1 MLARPAECRSAV
13 RKAHLSL
20 VNGGAAVMKRRRW
33 GGCVIAGLMAVMLMA
48 VTGRGQEPAPPPATA
63 GSAEQQPLREQ
74 TIYIPYQKLRGIFE
88 ADGRGVFLPYE
99 QFQQLWEQARAAEEQ
114 QPDAQPPVGAIITDI
129 VSEAVVEKD
138 VVRVTAEVS
147 IELLSKGWHEIPLR
161 LADAAIR
168 SATIDG
174 EPARVVSGDAGT
186 MLVVEQEDNEPR
198 SLLLTVEYSKAYTK
212 APGQNS
218 VSFQPPRA
226 AVNRW
231 RIRVPQSGVTVNV
244 QPMLAAAEAPADASG
259 EAPVDET
266 VVLAFVGAAAEVRI
280 DWTPKAEGASGLA
293 ALATVQSQQEVTID
307 EGLVRSRSQL
317 TYAVS
322 RAELAQLVI
331 DVPESLK
338 ITRVTDPN
346 IRQWDVAAVDGNQR
360 ITAELFEP
368 VRGSQQVTIE
378 LEELLDDAPQTQVRV
393 AAIEA
398 VGVSRQ
404 QGVVV
409 VRLADELRGEASLT
423 EGLLQLDASELPV
436 PLQATPWDFAY
447 RYASVPFT
455 LAVDVEAVQPRIEV
469 RQLVEAYV
477 EPNQLA
483 LDVATIFGI
492 ENAGVFQ
499 LELDIPEAYDV
510 RRVQGRQ
517 LGDSA
522 PVQVD
527 TFHLADAAADGMRR
541 LSVNL
546 ASKAI
551 GRVGLVVTLIR
562 PLAEPALLSPTGET
576 VEIAM
581 PLPTV
586 ATPLQSLSGRLVV
599 LGPESLQITPAE
611 REKLRDISV
620 AEARQEVPTVRDG
633 RSPGLREVMAFAYA
647 REAASLRVSAERR
660 RPQVNV
666 RQLLAM
672 RIEPGVVKYAA
683 TFTYDIAYS
692 PVTALRVDLPAEV
705 VPRVR
710 IPVNVGI
717 NKTVLDPQPDE
728 VAEGQVAVEL
738 TGETEFLGTVVVP
751 MSWEEVVPELDV
763 GESGETV
770 LPVLV
775 PRAADRAWGQ
785 VVVSKAE
792 TLDIRPAAGMNG
804 LRPIDPQHD
813 LMPGANVTDVARAFE
828 FTDSWNLTV
837 TATRYELEEV
847 KRASIERAVV
857 RMVVT
862 RGDEITVQAVYRIR
876 SVLQRLA
883 VTLPAES
890 RFDMDMLT
898 VNGQP
903 QPLERGEGN
912 QLFIPLVNQSPD
924 VPCIVEMRYTT
935 PGTYNQ
941 LDLPVFPAQEG
952 LHTAPALQKVALTV
966 YLPEETAVIDTEGA
980 WTNEQA
986 DWYAQLNRL
995 PWRQQDDSELFDWVC
1010 EGVPF
1015 DQGRLRSFATDGTA
1029 YRFTALRPAPPPEGS
1044 LVIRGI
1050 DRRLVDGGGIAI
1062 LALLALAF
1070 ARCRIGTKLT
1080 LLVIIALGL
1089 VGLGICLPTLA
1100 MQVIDQNLA
1109 IGLASVGVVWLV
1121 GSATRRRRP
1130 KQSAAMP
1137 TASPTPAPS
1146 TGLTVDTAPLEIEAD
1161 GGDADA

>member
-1 MLARPAECRSAV
+1 
-13 RKAHLSL
+13 
-20 VNGGAAVMKRRRW
+20 MKRGLW
-33 GGCVIAGLMAVMLMA
+33 AVGVVAGLLAVVLIA
-48 VTGRGQEPAPPPATA
+48 TTSRAQEQAPPPEAA
-63 GSAEQQPLREQ
+63 DAAEPQPLREQ
-74 TIYIPYQKLRGIFE
+74 TIYIPYQKLRGTFE

-99 QFQQLWEQARAAEEQ
+99 QFQQLWEKARAAEEK

-174 EPARVVSGDAGT
+174 EPARIVTTDAGT
-186 MLVVEQEDNEPR
+186 VLVVQQPDNEPR
-198 SLLLTVEYSKAYTK
+198 SLLLTIDYSKAYTK

-244 QPMLAAAEAPADASG
+244 QPMLAAAEAPADESG
-259 EAPVDET
+259 GQPVDET

-280 DWTPKAEGASGLA
+280 DWTPKAEGASGMA

-307 EGLVRSRSQL
+307 EGLVRSRNQL
-317 TYAVS
+317 IYEVS
-322 RAELAQLVI
+322 RAELSQLVL
-331 DVPESLK
+331 DVPASQK

-346 IRQWDVAAVDGNQR
+346 IRQWDVADVEGKQR
-360 ITAELFEP
+360 VTVELFEP

-393 AAIEA
+393 APVEA

-423 EGLLQLDASELPV
+423 EGLLQLDASELPP
-436 PLQATPWDFAY
+436 PLQPTPWDFAY
-447 RYASVPFT
+447 RYASVPFA

-483 LDVATIFGI
+483 LDVATIFSI

-499 LELDIPEAYDV
+499 LELDVPEGYDV

-517 LGDSA
+517 LADVP

-527 TFHLADAAADGMRR
+527 TFHLGDADADGMRR

-551 GRVGLVVTLIR
+551 GRVGLILTLIR
-562 PLAEPALLSPTGET
+562 PLSDPALLAPTGES
-576 VEIAM
+576 VGIAI

-586 ATPLQSLSGRLVV
+586 ATPLQSSSGRLVV

-611 REKLRDISV
+611 RSKLRDISV
-620 AEARQEVPTVRDG
+620 AEARQEVPSVRDG

-647 REAASLRVSAERR
+647 REAASLTVSAERR

-692 PVTALRVDLPAEV
+692 PVTAVRIDLPAEV

-717 NKTVLDPQPDE
+717 NKTVLDPQPDD

-770 LPVLV
+770 LPVLA
-775 PRAADRAWGQ
+775 PRGADRAWGQ

-792 TLDIRPAAGMNG
+792 TLDIRPAAGMSG

-813 LMPGANVTDVARAFE
+813 LMPGANVSDVARAFE

-862 RGDEITVQAVYRIR
+862 RGDEITVQAIYRIR

-912 QLFIPLVNQSPD
+912 QLFIPLVNQSPE

-935 PGTYNQ
+935 PGTYEQ

-952 LHTAPALQKVALTV
+952 LHTAPALQKVALTA
-966 YLPEETAVIDTEGA
+966 YLPAEIAVIDTAGA
-980 WTNEQA
+980 WTNEQD
-986 DWYAQLNRL
+986 DWYAQLNGL
-995 PWRQQDDSELFDWVC
+995 PWHQRDDSELFDWVC
-1010 EGVPF
+1010 EGLPF

-1029 YRFTALRPAPPPEGS
+1029 YRFTALRPAPPPDGS
-1044 LVIRGI
+1044 LAIRGI
-1050 DRRLVDGGGIAI
+1050 DRRLIDGGGIAV
-1062 LALLALAF
+1062 LALLALVF
-1070 ARCRIGTKLT
+1070 ARCRLGTKVT
-1080 LLVIIALGL
+1080 LVVLIALGL

-1100 MQVIDQNLA
+1100 MQVMDQYLA
-1109 IGLASVGVVWLV
+1109 IGLAGVVLVWLV
-1121 GSATRRRRP
+1121 GSATRRRRSKSQP
-1130 KQSAAMP
+1130 VATPPASPPAPPAAM
-1137 TASPTPAPS
+1137 
-1146 TGLTVDTAPLEIEAD
+1146 APLEIDAD
-1161 GGDADA
+1161 GGDTDA